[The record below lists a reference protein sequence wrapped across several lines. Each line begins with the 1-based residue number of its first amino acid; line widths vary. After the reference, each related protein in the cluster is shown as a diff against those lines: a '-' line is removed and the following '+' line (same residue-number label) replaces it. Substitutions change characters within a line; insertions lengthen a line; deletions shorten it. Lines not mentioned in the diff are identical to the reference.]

1 MGTVMSN
8 EPARYGIDDA
18 RAAMLGEVDA
28 GRKPYAVLVDR
39 ESLQL
44 GYYAPP
50 DPDPQQP
57 HAQDELYFVTR
68 GHGVFWRAGE
78 EIPFGTGD
86 ALFVAAGVE
95 HRFVDFTD
103 DLELWVVFWGPEGG
117 ERPV

>member
-1 MGTVMSN
+1 MGHDQ
-8 EPARYGIDDA
+8 ARFSIDDA
-18 RAAMLGEVDA
+18 RVTTLDEVAA
-28 GRKPYAVLVDR
+28 GRKPYAVLLER
-39 ESLQL
+39 GTLEL
-44 GYYAPP
+44 GYYAPD

-95 HRFVDFTD
+95 HRFVDFSE
-103 DLELWVVFWGPEGG
+103 DLELWVVFYGPDGG
-117 ERPV
+117 EATG